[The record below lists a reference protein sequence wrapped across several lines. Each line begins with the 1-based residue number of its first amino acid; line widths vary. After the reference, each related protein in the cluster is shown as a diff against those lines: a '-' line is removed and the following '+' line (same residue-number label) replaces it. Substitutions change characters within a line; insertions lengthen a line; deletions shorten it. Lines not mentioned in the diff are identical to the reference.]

1 MPSYLPELA
10 DRSVPRYTSYP
21 TADRFHGGVGP
32 IDQRRALE
40 AVESGA
46 PVSLYV
52 HIPYCREIC
61 WYCGCNTAALG
72 RPERMVRY
80 LESLYVEI
88 AAVAQRLRGR
98 VHSVHFGGGSPNAL
112 PPAMFEDVVGRLRDS
127 FDHVAA
133 PEIAIELDP
142 RLIDMDFVSALKRAE
157 VGRVSLGVQT
167 FASHVQRAI
176 GRVQPVEMVV
186 DAVAMLRDAGIGAIN
201 VDLLYGLPGQEMADI
216 DETIETTLALRPNR
230 IALFGYAHVPQMIPR
245 QRAID
250 ATRLPVA
257 EARFRQSALGHD
269 RLVAAGYRAIGFD
282 HFALPED
289 ALAIAHM
296 AGTLRRN
303 FQGFTADPVSTVIGL
318 GASAISQFDDLLA
331 QNEKDIGRYRSAVR
345 ETGLACRRGIV
356 RTEEDRLR
364 GELIERLLCDGAVD
378 VAAVEQRHMPL
389 PDRALVDA
397 RLSVLAARGLLRANR
412 SVWALTAQ
420 GQPYAQFAAALFDP
434 LRALSLAELGH

>member
-1 MPSYLPELA
+1 
-10 DRSVPRYTSYP
+10 
-21 TADRFHGGVGP
+21 
-32 IDQRRALE
+32 
-40 AVESGA
+40 
-46 PVSLYV
+46 
-52 HIPYCREIC
+52 
-61 WYCGCNTAALG
+61 
-72 RPERMVRY
+72 MVRY
-80 LESLYVEI
+80 LESLYAEI
-88 AAVAQRLRGR
+88 AAVAPRLRGR

-434 LRALSLAELGH
+434 LRASSLAELGH